1 MSAPPT
7 SRGEIVESKRQLV
20 DWIASGEKPREQWRI
35 GTEHEKFLFTLDGHK
50 TLPYEGA
57 KASVR
62 AMIEGLM
69 RFGWQPVEENGKPIA
84 LLKGKC
90 SVTLE
95 PCGQFELSGAPV
107 ENIHQTCD
115 ETNRHLVECKEVAA
129 EIGVG
134 LVGLGF
140 APEWTREELHWM
152 PKGRTKIMREY
163 MPKRGRLGLDMM
175 GRTCT
180 VQVNLDFADEADMVK
195 KYRVSLAL
203 QPVATAMFANSPFVE
218 GKPSGFLSY
227 RSQTWTDTDPDRCG
241 LLPFVFEKGMGYER
255 YADWLLDVPMY
266 FVYRDGKY
274 IDVAGRSFR
283 KFMAGEYKDLA
294 AAGPATT
301 GDWADHV
308 TTAFPEVRLK
318 KYLEM
323 RGADGGPWNRLCAL
337 PALFVGLLYD
347 QSALDQAAA
356 LVGDWTIEEMQALR
370 RDVPRLAMKAP
381 FRKGTVRDVAREM
394 LALARKGLAARRR
407 MNRMGDA
414 DETHF
419 LAPLQQI
426 VDTGITPAE
435 EMLARYEREWGGSVA
450 PIYQAYAY

>member
-7 SRGEIVESKRQLV
+7 SRGEPLVSRQQLI
-20 DWIASGEKPREQWRI
+20 DWVASGEKPKADWRI

-50 TLPYEGA
+50 ALPYEGQ

-62 AMIEGLM
+62 AMLEGLT
-69 RFGWQPVEENGKPIA
+69 RFGWQPVEEDGKPIA
-84 LLKGKC
+84 LLKDKC
-90 SVTLE
+90 SITLE
-95 PCGQFELSGAPV
+95 PGGQFELSGAPL

-115 ETNRHLVECKEVAA
+115 ETNAHLVECKTVAA
-129 EIGVG
+129 ELGVG

-140 APEWTREELHWM
+140 APEWKRADVHWM
-152 PKGRTKIMREY
+152 PKGRTRIMRKY
-163 MPKRGRLGLDMM
+163 MPKRGSLGLDMM
-175 GRTCT
+175 LRTCT
-180 VQVNLDFADEADMVK
+180 VQVNLDFASEADMVRK
-195 KYRVSLAL
+195 FRASLAL
-203 QPVATAMFANSPFVE
+203 QPVATAMFASSPFVE

-241 LLPFVFEKGMGYER
+241 LIPFVFEDGMGYER
-255 YADWLLDVPMY
+255 YVEWMLDVPMY
-266 FVYRDGKY
+266 FLYRDGKY

-323 RGADGGPWNRLCAL
+323 RGADGGPWKRLCAL

-347 QSALDQAAA
+347 QAALDAAA
-356 LVGDWTIEEMQALR
+356 DLVKDWTVDEMQALR
-370 RDVPRLAMKAP
+370 RDVPRLALKAP
-381 FRKGTVRDVAREM
+381 FRNGTVRD
-394 LALARKGLAARRR
+394 LARRMVEIARAGLRARARY
-407 MNRMGDA
+407 NRMGDA
-414 DETHF
+414 DETVF
-419 LAPLQQI
+419 LNPLQEI
-426 VDTGITPAE
+426 VDSGLTPAE
-435 EMLARYEREWGGSVA
+435 RKLERFHGEWGGSVA
-450 PIYQAYAY
+450 PIYEAYAY

>member
-7 SRGEIVESKRQLV
+7 SRGDVITSKRQLV
-20 DWIASGEKPREQWRI
+20 DWIASGEKPKSDWRI
-35 GTEHEKFLFTLDGHK
+35 GTEHEKFLFTLADHK
-50 TLPYEGA
+50 PLPYEGQ

-69 RFGWQPVEENGKPIA
+69 RFGWNPVEENGKPIA
-84 LLKGKC
+84 LLKGLC
-90 SVTLE
+90 SITLE
-95 PCGQFELSGAPV
+95 PGGQFELSGAPL

-115 ETNRHLVECKEVAA
+115 ETNQHLVECKTVAA

-134 LVGLGF
+134 MLGMGF
-140 APEWTREELHWM
+140 APEWRRDEMHWM

-163 MPKRGRLGLDMM
+163 MPKRGTMGIDMM
-175 GRTCT
+175 IRTCT
-180 VQVNLDFADEADMVK
+180 VQVNLDFSSEADMVK
-195 KYRVSLAL
+195 KYRASLAL
-203 QPVATAMFANSPFVE
+203 QPVATAIFASSPFVE

-241 LLPFVFEKGMGYER
+241 LIPFVFDKDMGYER
-255 YADWLLDVPMY
+255 YVDWLLDVPMY
-266 FVYRDGKY
+266 FLYRDGKY

-283 KFMAGEYKDLA
+283 KFMAGEYKDLN
-294 AAGPATT
+294 AGEATT

-318 KYLEM
+318 KYIEM

-347 QSALDQAAA
+347 QASLDAAYD
-356 LVGDWTIEEMQALR
+356 LVKDWTIDEMQALR
-370 RDVPRLAMKAP
+370 RDVPRLALKAP
-381 FRKGTVRDVAREM
+381 FREGTVLDVARQM
-394 LALARKGLAARRR
+394 VAIARKGLSARARF
-407 MNRMGDA
+407 NRMGDG

-419 LAPLQQI
+419 LNPLQQI
-426 VDTGITPAE
+426 VDSGVTPAE
-435 EMLARYEREWGGSVA
+435 RKLELFHGKWGGSVK
-450 PIYQAYAY
+450 PIYDEFAY